1 MTTKRYLTRGEILAA
16 DDLKVEEVHVP
27 EWGEDVWV
35 RVRTLKASER
45 DYFESTTLR
54 QNGREVSTN
63 LQNIRSRLCLLCIV
77 DETGERIF
85 QEEDEYP
92 LGGKSAAALSR
103 IFDIAQRL
111 NGFTKNDVEELAK
124 NSNADQSDDSPSS

>member
-103 IFDIAQRL
+103 IFDVAQRL

-124 NSNADQSDDSPSS
+124 NSSADQSDDSPSS

>member
-1 MTTKRYLTRGEILAA
+1 MTTKRYLNRTEILSA

-54 QNGREVSTN
+54 QNGKEVSTN
-63 LQNIRSRLCLLCIV
+63 LQNIRSRLCLLCMV

-85 QEEDEYP
+85 REEDEYP

-103 IFDIAQRL
+103 VFDVAQRL

-124 NSNADQSDDSPSS
+124 NSSADQSEDSPSS

>member
-1 MTTKRYLTRGEILAA
+1 MSQKRFLGRMEILTK
-16 DDLKVEEVHVP
+16 DDLVVEEVHVP

-45 DYFESTTLR
+45 DYFESTTLQR
-54 QNGREVSTN
+54 NGDSVSTN
-63 LQNIRSRLCLLCIV
+63 LQNIRSRLCLLCMV

-85 QEEDEYP
+85 REEDEYP

-103 IFDIAQRL
+103 VFDVAQRL
-111 NGFTKNDVEELAK
+111 NGFTKRDVDDLAK
-124 NSNADQSDDSPSS
+124 NSPADQSDDSLSS

>member
-1 MTTKRYLTRGEILAA
+1 MEILTK
-16 DDLKVEEVHVP
+16 DDLVVEEVHVP

-45 DYFESTTLR
+45 DYFESTTLQR
-54 QNGREVSTN
+54 NGDSVSTN
-63 LQNIRSRLCLLCIV
+63 LQNIRSRLCLLCMV

-85 QEEDEYP
+85 REEDEYP

-103 IFDIAQRL
+103 VFDVAQRL
-111 NGFTKNDVEELAK
+111 NGFTKRDVDDLAK
-124 NSNADQSDDSPSS
+124 NSPADQSDDSLSS

>member
-1 MTTKRYLTRGEILAA
+1 MASKRYLNRAEILTA
-16 DDLKVEEVHVP
+16 DDLVVEEVHVP

-45 DYFESTTLR
+45 DYFEASTLQR
-54 QNGREVSTN
+54 NGKEVSTN
-63 LQNIRSRLCLLCIV
+63 LLNIRSRLCLLCIV
-77 DETGERIF
+77 DENGERVF
-85 QEEDEYP
+85 REEDEYP

-103 IFDIAQRL
+103 IFDVAQRL
-111 NGFTKNDVEELAK
+111 NGFTKSDVEELAK

>member
-1 MTTKRYLTRGEILAA
+1 MSQKRFLGRTEILTK
-16 DDLKVEEVHVP
+16 DDLVVEEVHVP

-45 DYFESTTLR
+45 DYFESTTLQR
-54 QNGREVSTN
+54 NGDSVSTN
-63 LQNIRSRLCLLCIV
+63 LQNIRSRLCLLCMV

-85 QEEDEYP
+85 REEDEYP

-103 IFDIAQRL
+103 VFDVAQRL
-111 NGFTKNDVEELAK
+111 NGFTKRDVDDLAK
-124 NSNADQSDDSPSS
+124 NSPADQSDDSLSS